1 MPGCGKKSPKNGCG
15 KVCGFC
21 RKNLLA
27 TAKKSGNTRKFSST
41 GQWKPP
47 LWILWKIQKAV
58 VLAAKGCT
66 FFLPRMF
73 IRCEKV
79 HFQAGSANA
88 PFPNNA
94 CQGFSTFHPIISRMF
109 STRKKSKKALFFKA
123 FRRLSTL
130 STRLLLILN
139 IYIILLLLISW
150 RGALPRQ
157 QERNVVLCIFA
168 C

>member
-1 MPGCGKKSPKNGCG
+1 MIAENRKKSKR
-15 KVCGFC
+15 FF
-21 RKNLLA
+21 RKNRIL
-27 TAKKSGNTRKFSST
+27 RKFFSRNCRLFLLSI
-41 GQWKPP
+41 QLWKTNRVP
-47 LWILWKIQKAV
+47 LWILWKTQKAV

-88 PFPNNA
+88 PCLNNA
-94 CQGFSTFHPIISRMF
+94 CQSFSTFHPIISRMF